1 MDGDSEALKAAF
13 LAELRAHWATANPGV
28 PPRVLR
34 PSESPPEE
42 ILAAWQSTS
51 LFSARDL
58 VLVLNVEELLRSE
71 KRIAALAAGVAS
83 GVRGSCLVLVESATE
98 KPRRKL
104 DPLRAACAA
113 RWSAGVPGRDALIGW
128 GRRRLKR
135 EGLEAE
141 DGVLELLADVSE
153 SEAVAFFNEL
163 EKLVSLGGRA
173 GGQIGRGDAERL
185 LKPVV
190 GAGLEEYLQAVAT
203 GHPALAARR
212 LGRLLAA
219 GEGEGTVLFRLG
231 NLVGGAMGGWAISRQ
246 YSYDLARRR
255 RDDLPALADAVYR
268 AEAAWKGGR
277 ADSVAVLEQVTR
289 EIAGKA

>member
-1 MDGDSEALKAAF
+1 VDGDSEALKAAF
-13 LAELRAHWATANPGV
+13 LAELRAHWAAANPGV
-28 PPRVLR
+28 PPRVFR
-34 PSESPPEE
+34 PSETAPDE

-71 KRIAALAAGVAS
+71 KRIAALADGVAAGVP
-83 GVRGSCLVLVESATE
+83 GSCLVLVESAAE
-98 KPRRKL
+98 KPRKKL
-104 DPLRAACAA
+104 DPLRAACGA
-113 RWSAGVPGRDALIGW
+113 RWSADLPAREALLGW

-153 SEAVAFFNEL
+153 NEAVAFFNEL
-163 EKLVSLGGRA
+163 EKLVSLGNRA
-173 GGQIGRGDAERL
+173 DGLITRGDAERL

-190 GAGLEEYLQAVAT
+190 GAGLDEYLAAVAT
-203 GHPALAARR
+203 GHPAMAARR
-212 LGRLLAA
+212 LGRILAA

-231 NLVGGAMGGWAISRQ
+231 NLIGGAMGGWAINREFSFT
-246 YSYDLARRR
+246 LARRR
-255 RDDLPALADAVYR
+255 GPDLVALADAVYR

-277 ADSVAVLEQVTR
+277 ADPVAVLEQITR
-289 EIAGKA
+289 EIAGRN